1 MTLEHRTP
9 LRKPSG
15 LHRPEMMQAIY
26 MKSES
31 TLGDIFDL
39 VKTAAVEA
47 IRSGNEAI
55 TEQQLTKL
63 DWVPPSKRRTY
74 TRRL

>member
-1 MTLEHRTP
+1 
-9 LRKPSG
+9 
-15 LHRPEMMQAIY
+15 MMQAIY
-26 MKSES
+26 VRSES

-47 IRSGNEAI
+47 IRSGKEAI
-55 TEQQLTKL
+55 TEQQLAEL

-74 TRRL
+74 RRQL